1 MMNNLY
7 ELNQNYKEL
16 SEILDERLA
25 NGEEVEDYL
34 IDTLDAIADAREVKF
49 DNVGNW
55 IDQNERD
62 IEFYRNKIDQLQK
75 AKKILENRN
84 DSLKQ
89 YLIDGM
95 AGAEIKEL
103 RTDNHIIKL
112 QGCRQRIEIK
122 GEDVKNLPEEYR
134 YVETTE
140 EWKTRTDT
148 LYNDLKAGKSVENA
162 RLAGGKYVKI
172 S

>member
-1 MMNNLY
+1 MNNLY
-7 ELNQNYKEL
+7 ELNHNYKEL

-25 NGEEVEDYL
+25 NGEEVEQYL

-62 IEFYRNKIDQLQK
+62 IEFYKNKIDQLQK
-75 AKKILENRN
+75 AKKVLENRN
-84 DSLKQ
+84 ESLKQ

-95 AGAEIKEL
+95 TGAEIKEL
-103 RTDNHIIKL
+103 RTDNHIIKV

-122 GEDVKNLPEEYR
+122 GKKVENLPEEYR

-140 EWKTRTDT
+140 EWKTRTDK

-162 RLAGGKYVKI
+162 HLAGGKYVKI